1 MKTRLYLLK
10 PLIGKKVEVIKCTHE
25 KLNGLTGTIIFES
38 RNMFGILVSRGNVIF
53 IPKSTCIFKLH
64 MHEKKIVIVN
74 GKLLENRFMKLRK
87 IGRRRKRVAK
97 RKNNV
102 IS

>member
-1 MKTRLYLLK
+1 MKIRPFLLR
-10 PLIGKKVEVIKCTHE
+10 PLIGKKVEIIKCTHK
-25 KLNGLTGTIIFES
+25 KLNGLIGTIIFES
-38 RNMFGILVSRGNVIF
+38 RNMFGILVRGGNTIF
-53 IPKSTCIFKLH
+53 IPKSTCIFKLY
-64 MHEKKIVIVN
+64 MSEKKIVIVD

-97 RKNNV
+97 RKSNV